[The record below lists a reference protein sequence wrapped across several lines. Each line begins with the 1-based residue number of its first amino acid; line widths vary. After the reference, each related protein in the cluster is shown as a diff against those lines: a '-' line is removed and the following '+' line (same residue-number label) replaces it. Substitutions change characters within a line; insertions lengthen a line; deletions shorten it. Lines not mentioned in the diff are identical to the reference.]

1 MIGGFVCSWM
11 FVALGVREA
20 CYKFV
25 PNCPGVSNYEKGI
38 LQTIG
43 FKEFK
48 AFLSLDEESKE
59 SEEGKK
65 LLAEGIDLLKIATRQ
80 YAKRQIRW
88 IQNRMLRNIRR
99 EVPPIYGLDATDVT
113 KWKEYVYD
121 KAENLVDCFLSG
133 VKPSMEPLPVVDD
146 RVPIDKSYF
155 CDVCNRILVGQFQ
168 WNEHIKGKKHSFTL
182 KKKLSEK
189 AKEEK
194 EESGKE
200 ASVTSKCR
208 CQ

>member
-1 MIGGFVCSWM
+1 M
-11 FVALGVREA
+11 FYCR
-20 CYKFV
+20 
-25 PNCPGVSNYEKGI
+25 VSNYEKGI

-99 EVPPIYGLDATDVT
+99 EVR
-113 KWKEYVYD
+113 W
-121 KAENLVDCFLSG
+121 
-133 VKPSMEPLPVVDD
+133 
-146 RVPIDKSYF
+146 
-155 CDVCNRILVGQFQ
+155 
-168 WNEHIKGKKHSFTL
+168 
-182 KKKLSEK
+182 
-189 AKEEK
+189 
-194 EESGKE
+194 
-200 ASVTSKCR
+200 
-208 CQ
+208 